1 MADMN
6 RLEAYLA
13 LEREMLRLDEAGDA
27 LADSLRDAMD
37 PLWYQLGDEEREFL
51 NGRTIPVVAAELE
64 PLRFR
69 LDRIQPLGEP
79 ARYQDAD
86 PFQFDDWKCAA

>member
-1 MADMN
+1 MADLN

-13 LEREMLRLDEAGDA
+13 LEREMLRLDDRNDD

-37 PLWYQLGDEEREFL
+37 PLWYQLSDEDRSFL
-51 NGRTIPVVAAELE
+51 NGRTIPAVASELE

-69 LDRIQPLGEP
+69 LDRIEPLG
-79 ARYQDAD
+79 RFVGYQDAQS
-86 PFQFDDWKCAA
+86 FTIADWKCAA

>member
-13 LEREMLRLDEAGDA
+13 LEREMLRLDDAGDA

-37 PLWYQLGDEEREFL
+37 PLWYQLSDEDRAFL
-51 NGRTIPVVAAELE
+51 NARTIPVVAAELE

-69 LDRIQPLGEP
+69 LDRIQPLSEP
-79 ARYQDAD
+79 APYHDAAS
-86 PFQFDDWKCAA
+86 FQFADWKCAA